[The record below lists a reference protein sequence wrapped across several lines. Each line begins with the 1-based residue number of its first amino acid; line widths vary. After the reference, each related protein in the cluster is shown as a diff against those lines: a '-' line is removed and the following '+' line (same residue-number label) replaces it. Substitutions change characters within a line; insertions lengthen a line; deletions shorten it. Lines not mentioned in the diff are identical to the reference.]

1 MRGALALAALTAG
14 SALCLATGV
23 PAQDS
28 CDLLSSRS
36 STVRV
41 TRDAIYNY
49 ISEPVFGCE
58 GGVVIRAD
66 SAELDD
72 ATGFTRFIGNFEYRD
87 STAFMTAD
95 RADHFASAGRLI
107 GVGNV
112 HIIDEST
119 GAVFE
124 GDSTV
129 LVGSSSRRAD
139 GELTVVGQEGR
150 RAHAV
155 ILVSPR
161 SAAADSIEASPDSLD
176 MPADAVAVASDSAAA
191 QTDSA
196 SAMDPGE
203 AQTDSVRTAAEVP
216 AVPPD
221 SARAETDSL
230 RAPGDSAAAEPGS
243 AQAPT
248 DSTPPEP
255 TPVEPP
261 DSADAPGDSA
271 ALAAQPPAAPDPPP
285 RDTTPVPYDIDA
297 EHIYLRGAG
306 YMLATGNAE
315 LYNDEFRALG
325 DSIEYREELGKLF
338 LRGTAPRVHGFGAEY
353 VLSGNAVDLDMDGNQ
368 VSARGEAVLSGSEI
382 NLTAPEIRVLM
393 QDGVLD
399 RIVAMSERPSELEL
413 PGSAGEAS
421 DPGVDSAA
429 VVASAAGDLPGD
441 LGALQGDSGTV
452 VAAAGTDEASPGDT
466 VGVSAAAPADG
477 TPGAGAPVA
486 IAATGEPGA
495 PQPAT
500 GEPGDSA
507 GVQPPARPRAVAET
521 FELEGDSISVEAPDQ
536 VLEQVVAVGNAR
548 GESLARDSLNTENTP
563 VIARSDWVSG
573 DTIIA
578 IFLPAETAEAP
589 LEGGAEPDAGSTD
602 GGYRI
607 ERLVARGQAASLY
620 RMTPSEGGGE
630 EQDQADGEGQDQA
643 DGEGQDQAEGAEDAG
658 EEPGEADT
666 GQEGDAQAEEDQA
679 ADAGTPGDE
688 PAEEAATPDDEAAGA
703 DATPDDE
710 PAGEEGTPGDATAGE
725 EAADPAAEA
734 EPGQPPPEDDVAEE
748 VELPDNRLAV
758 HYVRGD
764 LITIFMQ
771 GGEVTTVIVEGDARG
786 IQLEPVAPPPPDSTA
801 SAPPSTRR

>member
-1 MRGALALAALTAG
+1 MRGALALAALAAG

-23 PAQDS
+23 PAQDT

-41 TRDAIYNY
+41 TADAIHNY
-49 ISEPVFGCE
+49 ISEPVFACD

-66 SAELDD
+66 SAELND

-119 GAVFE
+119 GAVFD

-129 LVGSSSRRAD
+129 LVGSSTRRAD
-139 GELTVVGQEGR
+139 GELTVVGQDGR

-161 SAAADSIEASPDSLD
+161 PPAADSSEASPDSVD
-176 MPADAVAVASDSAAA
+176 MPTDTAAAASDSALAPTDSAA
-191 QTDSA
+191 ALDPGEVQTDSA
-196 SAMDPGE
+196 R
-203 AQTDSVRTAAEVP
+203 TDAEVP

-221 SARAETDSL
+221 SARAEADSL
-230 RAPGDSAAAEPGS
+230 RTPGDSAAVASVSAE
-243 AQAPT
+243 APT
-248 DSTPPEP
+248 DSTPPDR

-261 DSADAPGDSA
+261 DSAAAPGDSA
-271 ALAAQPPAAPDPPP
+271 ALAAQPPAAPDPLP

-297 EHIYLRGAG
+297 EHIYLKGAG

-353 VLSGNAVDLDMDGNQ
+353 VLSGDAVDLDMDGNQ

-393 QDGVLD
+393 QEGVLD
-399 RIVAMSERPSELEL
+399 RIVAMSERPPELEL
-413 PGSAGEAS
+413 PGSAGEAG
-421 DPGVDSAA
+421 DPGVDSTA
-429 VVASAAGDLPGD
+429 VVASATGEQPTDP
-441 LGALQGDSGTV
+441 GALQGDSGTV
-452 VAAAGTDEASPGDT
+452 VVAAGTDEASAGDT
-466 VGVSAAAPADG
+466 VGVFAAVPADEPPRGAGAAPAGSALRDAG
-477 TPGAGAPVA
+477 TAVA
-486 IAATGEPGA
+486 IATTAEAGA
-495 PQPAT
+495 ALPAT

-507 GVQPPARPRAVAET
+507 DAQPPARPRAVAET

-573 DTIIA
+573 DTITA
-578 IFLPAETAEAP
+578 IFLPAATAEAP

-620 RMTPSEGGGE
+620 RMTPSGDGGE
-630 EQDQADGEGQDQA
+630 GPDQADGEGP
-643 DGEGQDQAEGAEDAG
+643 DQAEGAEDAG
-658 EEPGEADT
+658 EEAGEADAE
-666 GQEGDAQAEEDQA
+666 GEGDAQAEEEQA
-679 ADAGTPGDE
+679 TD
-688 PAEEAATPDDEAAGA
+688 
-703 DATPDDE
+703 
-710 PAGEEGTPGDATAGE
+710 EGTPADETAGE
-725 EAADPAAEA
+725 TAAEPAAEA